1 EYFKQAL
8 KKKKYFFVI
17 GYSFFD
23 PHINNLFFNELSESI
38 DKFLIIINPKI
49 SENINDNEFEEKY
62 EIKNVLIKNSKI
74 KLIEQINNI
83 QQNPIYTELPDFNI
97 RKISPNSL
105 EYIKETTENFIY
117 KINKYLEVSL
127 EININR
133 QCQEDLF

>member
-49 SENINDNEFEEKY
+49 SNDISDDEFEERYK
-62 EIKNVLIKNSKI
+62 IKNVLKKDSKI
-74 KLIEQINNI
+74 KLIEQISNI
-83 QQNPIYTELPDFNI
+83 QQNPIYTELPDFNVK
-97 RKISPNSL
+97 RISSDSF
-105 EYIKETTENFIY
+105 EYIKENTENFISNIDSRLDFVAKLAEGEQKTT
-117 KINKYLEVSL
+117 KI
-127 EININR
+127 
-133 QCQEDLF
+133 F